1 MIEKNKKKNRK
12 KIAGQ
17 EIPTQEHIEN
27 PHSSSEPAG
36 IIDYEN
42 STTYFKDPKSGK
54 WIVQNPAGSI
64 AYNCL
69 YRKLTSDSD
78 QPS

>member
-1 MIEKNKKKNRK
+1 MIKENKKDNRK

-17 EIPTQEHIEN
+17 EIPTIEDAGN
-27 PHSSSEPAG
+27 PHPSPEPAG
-36 IIDYEN
+36 IIDYDN
-42 STTYFKDPKSGK
+42 STTYFKDPKSGR
-54 WIVQNPAGSI
+54 WIVRNPAGSI

-69 YRKLTSDSD
+69 YRQLTSDSE

>member
-1 MIEKNKKKNRK
+1 MNEENKKKIRK
-12 KIAGQ
+12 KIAGR
-17 EIPTQEHIEN
+17 EVPTGEHTEN
-27 PHSSSEPAG
+27 PQSSPEPAE

-69 YRKLTSDSD
+69 YRKLTSYSD